1 MYYLGYDI
9 GSSSI
14 KAALVDAESNKPIK
28 VVQYPESEMDIISR
42 RQGWAEQNPE
52 VWWENIIQATRKL
65 FADLESKYR
74 DGVLGIGISYQMHG
88 LVLVDKDQNVLRPS
102 IIWCDSRAVE
112 IGNELFEKLGPQKC
126 LDHLLNSPGNFT
138 ASKLKW
144 VKDNEPEIYNRIHKL
159 MLPGDYI
166 AMKFTGELNTTVCG
180 LSEGMMWDF
189 KENNPA
195 SFLFE
200 EFGIHESMIPEVMDV
215 FSNQGE
221 LSTVIADLLGL
232 PAGIPVGYR
241 SGDQPNN
248 AMSLGVLNAGEVAA
262 TGGTSGVV
270 YGVVDQLSYDEDSRV
285 NSFAHVNHCADNPK
299 IGILL
304 CINGAGIQYR
314 WVKQQMA
321 NDGTSYV
328 DMERMISSVPVNSE
342 GLRII
347 PFGNGAERIL
357 ENKDIGSHVM
367 NLHFNRHNRAHFYR
381 ASLEGI
387 AYSFI
392 YGMEILSGMGM
403 KVSRIKVG
411 NDNLFQSTV
420 FSTTIASLLQ
430 CEIDVVETTGAVGAA
445 KAIGYTLKHRSS
457 LKEAMSGNKLVK
469 SVSPTNIN
477 GEYAHGYNVWKSD
490 LNEFIKNI
498 D

>member
-490 LNEFIKNI
+490 LTNLLKI
-498 D
+498 

>member
-65 FADLESKYR
+65 FTDLEAKYR

-195 SFLFE
+195 NFLFE
-200 EFGIHESMIPEVMDV
+200 EFGINESMIPEVKDV

-445 KAIGYTLKHRSS
+445 KAIGYTLKHRSFI
-457 LKEAMSGNKLVK
+457 ERGNV
-469 SVSPTNIN
+469 
-477 GEYAHGYNVWKSD
+477 GE
-490 LNEFIKNI
+490 
-498 D
+498 